1 MIIID
6 TDKYSLNYLPSRQMA
21 VLNRKGGDFRP
32 LTLTDFGTQLAD
44 EARAGK
50 VSLRLDFPLK
60 AEIYTTWDKMRFR
73 LDNGEKYEA
82 LDAISVFAHEADRRD
97 NLPRFSLVPLM
108 SPESYTTSGY
118 FMRLTYPGE
127 QVRERL
133 YKTASV
139 DIMKT
144 AGYCT
149 LHYATRIVGLYA
161 VG

>member
-6 TDKYSLNYLPSRQMA
+6 NEEYSVNYLPSRQMA

-32 LTLTDFGTQLAD
+32 LTLTDFAPRLAD
-44 EARAGK
+44 EARDGR

-60 AEIYTTWDKMRFR
+60 AEIYTTWDRMRFR

-108 SPESYTTSGY
+108 SYESCTASGY

-127 QVRERL
+127 QVKQRL

-139 DIMKT
+139 DIIKIT
-144 AGYCT
+144 GYDA

>member
-6 TDKYSLNYLPSRQMA
+6 NEEYSVNYLLSRQMA

-32 LTLTDFGTQLAD
+32 LTLTDFAPRLAD
-44 EARAGK
+44 EARAGN
-50 VSLRLDFPLK
+50 VSLRLNFPLK
-60 AEIYTTWDKMRFR
+60 AEIYTTWDRMRFR

-97 NLPRFSLVPLM
+97 NLPGFSLVPLAA
-108 SPESYTTSGY
+108 PNTQCASGY
-118 FMRLTYPGE
+118 FMRLTYPGQE
-127 QVRERL
+127 VRERL

-139 DIMKT
+139 DIIRIT
-144 AGYCT
+144 GYGA
-149 LHYATRIVGLYA
+149 LLSATRIVGLYA